1 MIQVKGGI
9 QMKMMNRVILY
20 LFGLFIITIGINLS
34 IISDLGISPVSAF
47 TYPLSQAIHIT
58 LGTITFMTYACLML
72 IQWLLLGKR
81 FQLKNLLQV
90 PFSLAFGFFVDLTG
104 QMLSFIQLH
113 NYIEQ
118 FLCMILGIVICA
130 IGATIYIVMDIVPNA
145 PEGFNL
151 AVSQSFQMPFSKAKI
166 LSDLMFIGIGIFI
179 SIIFIGHIVAI
190 REGTLISAL
199 LTGKLIGVFTKHME
213 PTLKSMAFS
222 KEQFIL
228 QQE

>member
-1 MIQVKGGI
+1 
-9 QMKMMNRVILY
+9 MKFINRILLY

-34 IISDLGISPVSAF
+34 IISHLGISPVSAF
-47 TYPLSQAIHIT
+47 TYPLSQATHIT
-58 LGTITFMTYACLML
+58 LGTITFLTYACLVL
-72 IQWLLLGKR
+72 IQWILLGKK
-81 FQLKNLLQV
+81 FQLKQLLQV

-130 IGATIYIVMDIVPNA
+130 FGATIYIIMDIVPNA

-151 AVSQSFQMPFSKAKI
+151 AVAQRFQMPFSKAKV
-166 LSDLMFIGIGIFI
+166 LSDLLFVGVGAMIGMVFL
-179 SIIFIGHIVAI
+179 GHIVAI

-199 LTGKLIGVFTKHME
+199 LTGKLIGIFTKYME
-213 PTLKSMAFS
+213 STLQSMAFV
-222 KEQFIL
+222 QND
-228 QQE
+228 